1 MTKDEYKTLIDLT
14 VEHIEWLTFF
24 MNEMLMSVIISMQ
37 KFMVLKLAKAMQQR
51 GIEGQKALDQGW

>member
-1 MTKDEYKTLIDLT
+1 
-14 VEHIEWLTFF
+14 

-51 GIEGQKALDQGW
+51 GIEGQKALDQG